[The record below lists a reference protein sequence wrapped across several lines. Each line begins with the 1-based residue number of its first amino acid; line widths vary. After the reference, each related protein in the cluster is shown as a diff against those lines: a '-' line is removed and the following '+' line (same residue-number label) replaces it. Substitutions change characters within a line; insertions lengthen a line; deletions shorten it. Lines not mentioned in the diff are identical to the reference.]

1 MAATI
6 TWSQHGYYA
15 ETTGKKLVT
24 KIKWK
29 CTAVEGSSTAFEEGV
44 MDLDEQS
51 QDQIDDVSV
60 FATDSNLIAV
70 VKARLGED
78 GVKAKE
84 DNIAAQIDAK
94 ENPPAATKGSGVPW

>member
-15 ETTGKKLVT
+15 ETTGKKLVR

-29 CTAVEGSSTAFEEGV
+29 CTAVEGSSTSFEEGV

-60 FATDSNLIAV
+60 FATDSNLISV
-70 VKARLGED
+70 VKSRLGDDQVSEIEARVTA
-78 GVKAKE
+78 GLS
-84 DNIAAQIDAK
+84 QQWY
-94 ENPPAATKGSGVPW
+94 TT

>member
-15 ETTGKKLVT
+15 ETTGKKLVR

-29 CTAVEGSSTAFEEGV
+29 CTAVEGSSTSFEEGV

-51 QDQIDDVSV
+51 QDHIDDVSV

-70 VKARLGED
+70 VKSRLGDDQVGDIEARVTA
-78 GVKAKE
+78 GLAL
-84 DNIAAQIDAK
+84 QWY
-94 ENPPAATKGSGVPW
+94 TT

>member
-60 FATDSNLIAV
+60 FATDSNLISV
-70 VKARLGED
+70 VKSRLGDDQVGDIEARVTA
-78 GVKAKE
+78 GLAL
-84 DNIAAQIDAK
+84 QWY
-94 ENPPAATKGSGVPW
+94 TT

>member
-60 FATDSNLIAV
+60 FATDSNLISV
-70 VKARLGED
+70 VKSRLGDDQVSEIEARVTA
-78 GVKAKE
+78 GLS
-84 DNIAAQIDAK
+84 QQWY
-94 ENPPAATKGSGVPW
+94 TT

>member
-60 FATDSNLIAV
+60 FATDSNLISV
-70 VKARLGED
+70 VKSRLGDDQGGDIEARVTA
-78 GVKAKE
+78 GLAL
-84 DNIAAQIDAK
+84 QWY
-94 ENPPAATKGSGVPW
+94 TT

>member
-1 MAATI
+1 MATTI

-15 ETTGKKLVT
+15 ETTGKQLVT

-29 CTAVEGSSTAFEEGV
+29 CTAVKGSCTSFEEGV

-70 VKARLGED
+70 VKARLGDEW
-78 GVKAKE
+78 VKDIE
-84 DNIAAQIDAK
+84 TRVTTELSRQWY
-94 ENPPAATKGSGVPW
+94 TTSS

>member
-51 QDQIDDVSV
+51 QDHIDDVSV
-60 FATDSNLIAV
+60 FATDSNLISV
-70 VKARLGED
+70 VKSRLGDDQVGDIEARVTA
-78 GVKAKE
+78 GLS
-84 DNIAAQIDAK
+84 QQWY
-94 ENPPAATKGSGVPW
+94 TT

>member
-1 MAATI
+1 MATTI

-15 ETTGKKLVT
+15 ETTGKQLVT

-29 CTAVEGSSTAFEEGV
+29 CTAVKGSCTSFEEGV

-70 VKARLGED
+70 AKSRLGDDQVSEIEARVTA
-78 GVKAKE
+78 GLS
-84 DNIAAQIDAK
+84 QQWY
-94 ENPPAATKGSGVPW
+94 TT